1 MAALGALGVAAI
13 AASTVST
20 GLGVYSAVQSGAA
33 QKDAAEFNAAVARN
47 DAIAAQ
53 QQAASESRQL
63 SRRNRLRAATR
74 RARFAASGIELS
86 GSAEDVMFDS
96 AVQDELDRQNAIY
109 RGELRARR
117 SKAEAGLQEAMGRNA
132 VTSSYLNAAGTFFGG
147 VSQGLSIASNPSFRK
162 KGGSSR
168 GASSSGGSYVTPG
181 VSQSQY
187 WASP

>member
-1 MAALGALGVAAI
+1 MATLSALGVAAI
-13 AASTVST
+13 ASTVAST

-63 SRRNRLRAATR
+63 SRRNRLRAASR
-74 RARFAASGIELS
+74 RARYAASGIELS

-96 AVQDELDRQNAIY
+96 AVQDELERQNALY
-109 RGELRARR
+109 RGELRAGR
-117 SKAEAGLQEAMGRNA
+117 SKAEAGLQEAAGRNA
-132 VTSSYLNAAGTFFGG
+132 VTSSYLSAGGTLLSG
-147 VSQGLSIASNPSFRK
+147 VGQGLRIAANPDFRK

-168 GASSSGGSYVTPG
+168 GAKNSGGSYVTPG
-181 VSQSQY
+181 VSQSHY

>member
-1 MAALGALGVAAI
+1 
-13 AASTVST
+13 
-20 GLGVYSAVQSGAA
+20 VQAGEA
-33 QKDAAEFNAAVARN
+33 QKDAADFNAAVARN

-96 AVQDELDRQNAIY
+96 AVQDELDRQNALY

-132 VTSSYLNAAGTFFGG
+132 VTSSYLNASGTFFGG
-147 VSQGLSIASNPSFRK
+147 VSQGLSIAANPNFRK
-162 KGGSSR
+162 NGGSGGGGS
-168 GASSSGGSYVTPG
+168 AGGSYVTPG
-181 VSQSQY
+181 VNQSHY

>member
-53 QQAASESRQL
+53 QQAASESRQF

-96 AVQDELDRQNAIY
+96 AVQDELDRQNALY
-109 RGELRARR
+109 RGELRAGR

-132 VTSSYLNAAGTFFGG
+132 VTSSYLNASGTFLGG
-147 VSQGLSIASNPSFRK
+147 VGQVASIASNPNFRK

-168 GASSSGGSYVTPG
+168 GAASAGGSYVTP
-181 VSQSQY
+181 
-187 WASP
+187 